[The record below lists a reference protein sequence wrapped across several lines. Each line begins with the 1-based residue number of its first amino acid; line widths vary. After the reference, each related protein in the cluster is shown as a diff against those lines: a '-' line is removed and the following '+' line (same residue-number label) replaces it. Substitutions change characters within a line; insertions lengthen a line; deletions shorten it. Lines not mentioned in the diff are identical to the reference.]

1 MKNSSSQILISKAV
15 ILTAILY
22 FLVNFKLPAQDI
34 PCNNNNGHKSEEN
47 YIQGKVKAKLNS
59 MWGDTIPVNHGV
71 VKLFRVTIPSTD
83 VVIVDS
89 ARINPQGNYML
100 RDFPPGD
107 YYIVAYPDDED
118 EDYMISFYPS
128 GQIWNTASRVS
139 IAPGQSKICN
149 IVSVKITPPA
159 GSISL
164 QGEIADS
171 NNVNYKLKN
180 SIIVAKSGNEYKGF
194 AVTNNQGKF
203 LIKSLATGNYD
214 ITVSRF
220 AYRTSTKNIN
230 VSSNSVI
237 NFYVGKD
244 TSYLIPVINISS
256 EIKDFRLKQNFPNP
270 FNPAT
275 EIQFSLDK
283 GSSVKLT
290 VYSIEGKL
298 IQEVINEYKAAGEY
312 KVNFNGANLASG
324 IYNYILETSNGQRES
339 KIMVLTK

>member
-1 MKNSSSQILISKAV
+1 MKNSSSHIFIFKAV
-15 ILTAILY
+15 ILAAIFLLFSGSELY
-22 FLVNFKLPAQDI
+22 SQDSFYDH
-34 PCNNNNGHKSEEN
+34 NGHKSEEN
-47 YIQGKVKAKLNS
+47 YIQGKVKAKQNS
-59 MWGDTIPVNHGV
+59 IWGDTIPVSHGV
-71 VKLFRVTIPSTD
+71 VKLFRVMIPSTD
-83 VVIVDS
+83 VIVVDS
-89 ARINPQGNYML
+89 ARINSQGNYML

-107 YYIVAYPDDED
+107 YYIVAYPDDEV

-139 IAPGQSKICN
+139 IAPGQSRTCN
-149 IVSVKITPPA
+149 IISVKMNPPL

-171 NNVNYKLKN
+171 TNINLKLRN
-180 SIIVAKSGNEYKGF
+180 SIITAKSGNEYRGF
-194 AVTNNQGKF
+194 AITNSQGKF
-203 LIKSLATGNYD
+203 IIKYLTAGNYD

-230 VSSNSVI
+230 LTSNSLI

-244 TSYLIPVINISS
+244 PTYLIPVINISS
-256 EIKDFRLKQNFPNP
+256 EIKDFKLRQNFPNP

-283 GSSVKLT
+283 GSDVKLT

-324 IYNYILETSNGQRES
+324 IYNYVLETSDGQRES
-339 KIMVLTK
+339 KLMVLTK